1 MKLNPTLLKV
11 ARQNSDVLP
20 GNVYPAKGG
29 RKTPGTEFWLVVAVS
44 NTGAHCVGYDRNGN
58 PVSTASYLK
67 SALRERPVVCR
78 VDLSALEIVGAAN
91 ASEAHEP

>member
-1 MKLNPTLLKV
+1 MKLDPTVLKV
-11 ARQNSDVLP
+11 AQQNSDVLP

-58 PVSTASYLK
+58 PVSTTSYLK
-67 SALRERPVVCR
+67 SALRDRPVVCR
-78 VDLSALEIVGAAN
+78 VDLSSLELRLR
-91 ASEAHEP
+91 E

>member
-44 NTGAHCVGYDRNGN
+44 DTGAHCIGYDRNGN
-58 PVSTASYLK
+58 PVSTAWKK
-67 SALRERPVVCR
+67 SGAPCSAHKEKRNERHQQTR
-78 VDLSALEIVGAAN
+78 IQR
-91 ASEAHEP
+91 

>member
-1 MKLNPTLLKV
+1 MKLDPTVLKV
-11 ARQNSDVLP
+11 AQQNSDVLP

-44 NTGAHCVGYDRNGN
+44 NTGAHCIGYNSDGD

-67 SALRERPVVCR
+67 SALRDRPVVCR
-78 VDLSALEIVGAAN
+78 VNLSSLELRLR
-91 ASEAHEP
+91 E

>member
-29 RKTPGTEFWLVVAVS
+29 RKTPGTEFWLVVAVGD
-44 NTGAHCVGYDRNGN
+44 TGAHCIGYDRNGN
-58 PVSTASYLK
+58 PVSTTSYLK

-78 VDLSALEIVGAAN
+78 VDLSALELQPC
-91 ASEAHEP
+91 E